1 MTYSIS
7 VSLTLPSLSNDRR
20 QHLLEEQPLLSLYE
34 VFTTIAD
41 PRSRHGLRYE
51 LAYLL
56 TCLVAGLLCN
66 CDSTLAVAEWCR
78 DQRLLL
84 LRLFGP
90 RDFLCPSDSLYRK
103 LLPRLDVE
111 QIEWALA
118 DWIRSTLS
126 AQADDPIALDG
137 KTVRGAKK
145 TSIRPLIC
153 SLFAPIT
160 VRKRFCKS
168 RFARRPMRSQSP
180 RLSYPAYRSMDA
192 SSPQMHCTRK
202 KTSCFA

>member
-20 QHLLEEQPLLSLYE
+20 QHLLEKQPLLSLYE

-103 LLPRLDVE
+103 LLPRLDVNKSNGPW
-111 QIEWALA
+111 QIGFVVRSLLRLMIPSLWMAKPFVEPKRRASGPSSALF
-118 DWIRSTLS
+118 SHS
-126 AQADDPIALDG
+126 
-137 KTVRGAKK
+137 
-145 TSIRPLIC
+145 
-153 SLFAPIT
+153 
-160 VRKRFCKS
+160 
-168 RFARRPMRSQSP
+168 SQSGN
-180 RLSYPAYRSMDA
+180 A
-192 SSPQMHCTRK
+192 SASRGLREDQ
-202 KTSCFA
+202 